1 MVITLKVTKVPPVYP
16 SQRVF
21 MQDRFV
27 DREYLPLKKPRVSF
41 KSVLEKEMQ
50 GIVSK

>member
-21 MQDRFV
+21 MQDRFI
-27 DREYLPLKKPRVSF
+27 EPKYLPMKKPKVSF
-41 KSVLEKEMQ
+41 KRILEKEMQ
-50 GIVSK
+50 GK